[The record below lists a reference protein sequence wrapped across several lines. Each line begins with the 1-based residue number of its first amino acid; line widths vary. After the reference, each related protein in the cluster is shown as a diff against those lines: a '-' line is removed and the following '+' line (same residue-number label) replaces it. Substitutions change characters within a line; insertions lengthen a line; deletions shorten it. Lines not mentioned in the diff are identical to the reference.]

1 MISIKSVTG
10 PIQNRQE
17 TDMQSNAFTRLMVS
31 LGLGLGLAVTALAQ
45 SAYPAKQIRVIVPYA
60 AGGVVD
66 VQTRA
71 LTIGMAKELGQ
82 PIVVEAKPGAN
93 ANIAAEMVA
102 RSTADGYTILITAPF
117 YINNPLLE
125 SNLRWAP
132 SDFLPVG
139 RFSLSPSYFVVP
151 MSSPAKTVMEYV
163 ELAKKAKPALQY
175 ADGGQ
180 GSTQSMANEMFRYVA
195 GIALEPVLY
204 KGAPPAI
211 PDLINGMMSMA
222 ITPSSVAVP
231 QIKAGK
237 LRALANINSRRSADL
252 PDVPTIAEAGF
263 PEVTALSWYG
273 MHVPAGTPPEVVRKL
288 EAAMKA
294 AASTNEV
301 KERLVSAG
309 GEEAFL
315 GQADFV
321 AFIKTDTMRWEKVAK
336 AIKK

>member
-1 MISIKSVTG
+1 
-10 PIQNRQE
+10 
-17 TDMQSNAFTRLMVS
+17 MQHKTLTRLMLS

-45 SAYPAKQIRVIVPYA
+45 SAFPSKPIRVIVPYA

-71 LTIGMAKELGQ
+71 LTIGMATELGQ
-82 PIVVEAKPGAN
+82 SIIVEARPGAN

-102 RSTADGYTILITAPF
+102 RAPADGHTILITAPF

-132 SDFLPVG
+132 SDFVPVG

-151 MSSPAKTVMEYV
+151 MNSPAKTVMEYV

-180 GSTQSMANEMFRYVA
+180 GSTQSMANEMFRHVA

-204 KGAPPAI
+204 KGAPPYMT
-211 PDLINGMMSMA
+211 DLINGMMSMA
-222 ITPSSVAVP
+222 ITPTTVAVP

-273 MHVPAGTPPEVVRKL
+273 MHVPTGTPPEVIRKL

-294 AASTNEV
+294 AMSTNEV
-301 KERLVSAG
+301 KERLANAG

-315 GQADFV
+315 GQVDFV
-321 AFIKTDTMRWEKVAK
+321 GFIKADTMRWEKVAK